1 MAVTAGM
8 VKELRDRTGAGM
20 MDCKNALVET
30 EGNMDKAI
38 ELLRE
43 KGLAKAAKKAG
54 RVASQGLVQLAISTE
69 GDRAAVIE
77 VNCETD
83 FAAKNEEFIAFVNT
97 LADMALNTKTDDPE
111 KFLTLKYKD
120 EGSVE
125 DALKN
130 RIAKI
135 GENMSIR
142 RLITSLKTGVRHVG
156 YVHGAGKIAA
166 VIGLKTEAALDEV
179 AVLGK
184 DLAMQTASMSPRFID
199 ESAVDPVYIEN
210 ELRLYMQQAKNE
222 GKPDKIAE
230 KIASGRMKKELKEIC
245 LMEQKFVKDS
255 EISVADYVNNAAAEI
270 GKPVQVVEMI
280 RFEMGEGI
288 EKKEEDFAREVAKQ
302 MNN

>member
-20 MDCKNALVET
+20 MDCKNVLVET

-54 RVASQGLVQLAISTE
+54 RVASQGLVQLAISSE

-83 FAAKNEEFIAFVNT
+83 FAAKNEEFIAFTNT
-97 LADMALNTKTDDPE
+97 LAAMALDTKINDLGE
-111 KFLTLKYKD
+111 FLDLEYED
-120 EGSVE
+120 EGSVA

-135 GENMSIR
+135 GENMNIR
-142 RLITSLKTGVRHVG
+142 RLTTSAKSGVRHVG
-156 YVHGAGKIAA
+156 YVHGAGRIAA
-166 VIGLKTEAALDEV
+166 VIGLRTEASLDEINII
-179 AVLGK
+179 GK
-184 DLAMQTASMSPRFID
+184 DLAMQIASMSPRFID
-199 ESAVDPVYIEN
+199 EAAVDPAYIDS
-210 ELRLYMQQAKNE
+210 ELKLYMQQAKNE

-255 EISVADYVNNAAAEI
+255 EISVADYVNDAALKI
-270 GKPVQVVEMI
+270 GMPIEVVEMI

-288 EKKEEDFAREVAKQ
+288 EKEEEDFAQEVAKQ